1 MMGAYETFGNQ
12 TYLQE
17 AEVAAKRLATGRGAD
32 EFFMTY
38 ELPMEAM
45 GMLGLVKLGIAT
57 QNKSYFS
64 LSERPLA
71 YTIADCTLFQADYG
85 FRKYWFARKTLDSQ
99 PLDS

>member
-38 ELPMEAM
+38 ELPMAN
-45 GMLGLVKLGIAT
+45 GSDGYAGPT
-57 QNKSYFS
+57 HC
-64 LSERPLA
+64 P
-71 YTIADCTLFQADYG
+71 TI
-85 FRKYWFARKTLDSQ
+85 RH
-99 PLDS
+99 